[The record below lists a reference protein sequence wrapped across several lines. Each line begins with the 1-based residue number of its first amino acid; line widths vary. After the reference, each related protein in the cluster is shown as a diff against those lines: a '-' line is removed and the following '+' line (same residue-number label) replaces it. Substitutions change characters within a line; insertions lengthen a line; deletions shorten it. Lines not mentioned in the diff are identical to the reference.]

1 MMLGVIWMALLPV
14 LAQAEPFQP
23 RMVLIID
30 DMGYNQVRG
39 ERALALPGAV
49 TYSMLPFTPYA
60 RQFAEQAHLLGRE
73 VMLHAP
79 MANVA
84 DKALGPGA
92 LTADMDKQ
100 RLQSTLRA
108 ALASVPHV
116 SGMNNHMGSRLTRM
130 PQPMQ
135 WVIDEVKAHKL
146 YFIDSVTTLDTVGW
160 KTARANNVPYLRRH
174 VFLDHVIEPAFIAR
188 QFEAALSVADKYGYV
203 VVIGHPHD
211 ETLTF
216 LHQALPDLAQR
227 GVRLVPAS
235 TIVHSEIRQRL
246 TEMAQRRLQLAD
258 ASE

>member
-1 MMLGVIWMALLPV
+1 MMLGVIWMALLP
-14 LAQAEPFQP
+14 LAAQAEPFLP

-30 DMGYNQVRG
+30 DMGYNQARG

-100 RLQSTLRA
+100 QLQLTLRE

-130 PQPMQ
+130 RQPMQ
-135 WVIDEVKAHKL
+135 WVIDEVKAHNL

-160 KTARANNVPYLRRH
+160 KTARASNVPYLRRH

-188 QFEAALSVADKYGYV
+188 QFDVALSVADKYGYV

-211 ETLTF
+211 ETLAF
-216 LHQALPDLAQR
+216 LHQALPDLEQR

-235 TIVHSEIRQRL
+235 AIVHSEIRQRL
-246 TEMAQRRLQLAD
+246 TELAQRRLQLAD